1 MRAGELR
8 HRITFQRR
16 GTDPTTGGLTD
27 WVDYVTVW
35 AKVEDLSGRDY
46 FKAQMLGEAS
56 LVTSRITVRWR
67 PDLNPHMRVKFGN
80 RTFNIKAILDSDP
93 DGRRRFL
100 QIMCTEV
107 R

>member
-8 HRITFQRR
+8 HRVTFQKRDV
-16 GTDPTTGGLTD
+16 DPATGGLTD

-46 FKAQMLGEAS
+46 IQTRMLGDAS
-56 LVTSRITVRWR
+56 LVTTRITIRWR
-67 PDLNPHMRVKFGN
+67 QDIDPHMQVKVGSRVLD
-80 RTFNIKAILDSDP
+80 IKAILDP

-100 QIMCTEV
+100 QIMCAEL

>member
-1 MRAGELR
+1 MNAGELR
-8 HRITFQRR
+8 HRVTFQKR
-16 GTDPTTGGLTD
+16 GIDPATGGLTG

-46 FKAQMLGEAS
+46 FQAQILGEAS

-67 PDLNPHMRVKFGN
+67 PDIDPHMRVKFGS
-80 RTFNIKAILDSDP
+80 RFFDIKAILDP
-93 DGRRRFL
+93 DGRRRSM
-100 QIMCTEV
+100 QIMCAEV

>member
-1 MRAGELR
+1 VKAGDLR
-8 HRITFQRR
+8 NRVTFQKREI
-16 GTDPTTGGLTD
+16 DSATGGLTD

-35 AKVEDLSGRDY
+35 GKVEDLSGRDY
-46 FKAQMLGEAS
+46 FQAQMLGEAS

-67 PDLNPHMRVKFGN
+67 PDLDPHMHVRVGG
-80 RTFNIKAILDSDP
+80 RTFEIKAILDP

-100 QIMCTEV
+100 QIMCAEL